1 MLADTPEYLAVCA
14 MPVPKHDTDDKDC
27 RAKIRICWRI
37 IATWNLK
44 LMPDATSPDIP
55 IDYLKIVKE
64 ILDHLYDYPYLQ
76 NHKWARPF
84 LDDGLSLSQAGQQ
97 LRRRFIDAIESLN
110 PNRVMFFRE
119 PEMRLYSLLYF
130 YYVEGFGISELMDE
144 LSLSRR
150 QIYRDLKRGQLT
162 IAKLLYTQ
170 DEVPAVTT
178 ELPLS
183 MSEVTSIEQEF
194 SQLQYNF
201 HSVDMCQLMR
211 NAISS
216 VMLLCQQKN
225 IEFQSSIPSRTI
237 PISTDKAIAEQ
248 VLVDILSQVI
258 VQLAPVSIE
267 FSIDETN
274 DATAITLA
282 YPVTSSQEID
292 FSTLSRLAK
301 QLDWSVQYST
311 QADRQIVTILLQTSA
326 GTIMVIDDNQA
337 LLQLLQRYL
346 SNHRCQVLTV
356 PNGEKGWE
364 LLQTTIPDA
373 LIMDVM
379 MPELDGWELLQRIRS
394 NPVTQDIP
402 VIVCTVF
409 NNSELAYAL
418 GATYFLH
425 KPVDQGM
432 ISHALKRV
440 GVI

>member
-1 MLADTPEYLAVCA
+1 M
-14 MPVPKHDTDDKDC
+14 DD
-27 RAKIRICWRI
+27 
-37 IATWNLK
+37 
-44 LMPDATSPDIP
+44 
-55 IDYLKIVKE
+55 
-64 ILDHLYDYPYLQ
+64 
-76 NHKWARPF
+76 
-84 LDDGLSLSQAGQQ
+84 
-97 LRRRFIDAIESLN
+97 
-110 PNRVMFFRE
+110 
-119 PEMRLYSLLYF
+119 
-130 YYVEGFGISELMDE
+130 

-170 DEVPAVTT
+170 NEMSAITT
-178 ELPLS
+178 EVELS
-183 MSEVTSIEQEF
+183 MSDVTSIEQEF
-194 SQLQYNF
+194 SQLQYSF
-201 HSVDMCQLMR
+201 HPVDMCQLVQD
-211 NAISS
+211 AISS
-216 VMLLCQQKN
+216 VRPLCQQKN
-225 IEFQSSIPSRTI
+225 IDFQLSIPSRSI
-237 PISTDKAIAEQ
+237 PFSTDKAIAEQ
-248 VLVDILSQVI
+248 ILVSILSQI
-258 VQLAPVSIE
+258 IAHLAPATIELSIG
-267 FSIDETN
+267 ETK

-282 YPVTSSQEID
+282 YPLTSSQEIE
-292 FSTLSRLAK
+292 FSTLSQLIR

-311 QADRQIVTILLQTSA
+311 QDDRQIVSIVLQASA

-356 PNGEKGWE
+356 PNGVKGWE

-432 ISHALKRV
+432 ISHRAQENWGYLSSPCGLTRLV
-440 GVI
+440 AICCIIESIAVTDTVPG

>member
-1 MLADTPEYLAVCA
+1 MADA
-14 MPVPKHDTDDKDC
+14 
-27 RAKIRICWRI
+27 I
-37 IATWNLK
+37 
-44 LMPDATSPDIP
+44 SPDIP
-55 IDYLKIVKE
+55 EDYLKHVKE
-64 ILDHLYDYPYLQ
+64 ILNHLYDYPYLQ
-76 NHKWARPF
+76 NHNWARPF
-84 LDDGLSLSQAGQQ
+84 LDEGLSMSQAGQQ

-110 PNRVMFFRE
+110 PDRVMFFRE
-119 PEMRLYSLLYF
+119 PETRLYSLLYF
-130 YYVEGFGISELMDE
+130 YYVEGFSISELMDD

-170 DEVPAVTT
+170 NEMSAITT
-178 ELPLS
+178 EVELS
-183 MSEVTSIEQEF
+183 MSDVTSIEQEF

-201 HSVDMCQLMR
+201 HPVDMCQLVR
-211 NAISS
+211 DAISS
-216 VMLLCQQKN
+216 VRPLCQQKN
-225 IEFQSSIPSRTI
+225 IDFQLSIPSRSI
-237 PISTDKAIAEQ
+237 PFSTDKAIAEQ
-248 VLVDILSQVI
+248 ILVSILSQI
-258 VQLAPVSIE
+258 IAHLAPATIE
-267 FSIDETN
+267 LSIDETK

-282 YPVTSSQEID
+282 YPITSSQEIE
-292 FSTLSRLAK
+292 FSTLSQLIR

-311 QADRQIVTILLQTSA
+311 QDDRQIVSIMLQAST

-356 PNGEKGWE
+356 PNGEKGWK